1 MTNSRLPLLTSD
13 SKPIH
18 LIEPERRWAM
28 AGLPELWRY
37 RELLLFFI
45 WRNILVRYK
54 QTVLG
59 LAWAILQPVFLMIVF
74 TVAFGHLAKMPS
86 NGIPYPVFA
95 YAALLPW
102 TFFAGSMTQASG
114 SLTGSASLLSKVY
127 FPRLALPI
135 AAVLSALVDFIPAF
149 GVLIGLM
156 VWYGRYPHLIALAV
170 VPALLLLTLITAVGA
185 GFWLSALAVRYRDVL
200 YVVPFFVQL
209 LLFATPV
216 VYPAS
221 LVDGTWHT
229 VLGLNPMAGVVEGF
243 RWSLLGSGPSP
254 SWMLLPSALVSLG
267 LLVSGLAFFR
277 RSERS
282 FADVV

>member
-1 MTNSRLPLLTSD
+1 MTPANAPATD
-13 SKPIH
+13 DKPVLVIR
-18 LIEPERRWAM
+18 PERRWAA

-37 RELLLFFI
+37 RELLLFFT

-59 LAWAILQPVFLMIVF
+59 VAWAVLQPVFLMIVF
-74 TVAFGHLAKMPS
+74 SVAFGKLAKIPS
-86 NGIPYPVFA
+86 DGIPYPVFA

-102 TFFAGSMTQASG
+102 TFFASSLTQASG
-114 SLTGSASLLSKVY
+114 SLVSSASLLSKVY
-127 FPRLALPI
+127 FPRLAVPF
-135 AAVLSALVDFIPAF
+135 AAVLSALVDFVAAF

-156 VWYGRYPHLIALAV
+156 IWYGRYPHLIAIAV
-170 VPALLLLTLITAVGA
+170 VPGLILLTIVTALGVGL
-185 GFWLSALAVRYRDVL
+185 WLSALAVRFRDVQ
-200 YVVPFFVQL
+200 YVVPFVVQL
-209 LLFATPV
+209 WLFATPV

-243 RWSLLGSGPSP
+243 RWSLLGSGTAP
-254 SWMLLPSALVSLG
+254 SWMLLASSIVAVIA
-267 LLVSGLAFFR
+267 LVSGLAFFR

-282 FADVV
+282 FADIV

>member
-1 MTNSRLPLLTSD
+1 MTDACLPLLTSD
-13 SKPIH
+13 SKPVHVIR
-18 LIEPERRWAM
+18 PERRWAA

-37 RELLLFFI
+37 RELLLFFT

-59 LAWAILQPVFLMIVF
+59 LAWAILQPVFLMVVF

-114 SLTGSASLLSKVY
+114 SLVGSASLLSKVY

-135 AAVLSALVDFIPAF
+135 AAVFSALVDFVAAF

-170 VPALLLLTLITAVGA
+170 VPALLLLTLITALGA
-185 GFWLSALAVRYRDVL
+185 GLWLSALAVRYRDVQ
-200 YVVPFFVQL
+200 YVVPFFIQL

-221 LVDGTWHT
+221 LVGGTWHT
-229 VLGLNPMAGVVEGF
+229 VLGINPMAGVVEGF
-243 RWSLLGSGPSP
+243 RWSLLGSGPGP
-254 SWMLLPSALVSLG
+254 SWMLLTSTLVSLG
-267 LLVSGLAFFR
+267 LLVSGLAYFR

>member
-1 MTNSRLPLLTSD
+1 MTNSCLPLLTSD

-18 LIEPERRWAM
+18 VIEPERRWAM

-185 GFWLSALAVRYRDVL
+185 GLWLSALAVRYRDVL

-221 LVDGTWHT
+221 LVGGTWHT

>member
-1 MTNSRLPLLTSD
+1 MTDACLPLLTSD
-13 SKPIH
+13 SKPVHVIR
-18 LIEPERRWAM
+18 PERRWAA

-37 RELLLFFI
+37 RELLLFFT

-59 LAWAILQPVFLMIVF
+59 LAWAILQPVFLMVVF

-86 NGIPYPVFA
+86 NGIPYPLFA

-114 SLTGSASLLSKVY
+114 SLVGSASLLSKVY

-135 AAVLSALVDFIPAF
+135 AAVFSALVDFVAAF

-170 VPALLLLTLITAVGA
+170 VPALLLLTLITALGA
-185 GFWLSALAVRYRDVL
+185 GLWLSALAVRYRDVQ

-221 LVDGTWHT
+221 LVGGTWHT
-229 VLGLNPMAGVVEGF
+229 VLGINPMAGVVEGF
-243 RWSLLGSGPSP
+243 RWSLLGSGPGP
-254 SWMLLPSALVSLG
+254 SWMLLVSALVSLG
-267 LLVSGLAFFR
+267 LLVSGLAYFR

>member
-1 MTNSRLPLLTSD
+1 
-13 SKPIH
+13 
-18 LIEPERRWAM
+18 
-28 AGLPELWRY
+28 
-37 RELLLFFI
+37 
-45 WRNILVRYK
+45 
-54 QTVLG
+54 
-59 LAWAILQPVFLMIVF
+59 
-74 TVAFGHLAKMPS
+74 
-86 NGIPYPVFA
+86 
-95 YAALLPW
+95 
-102 TFFAGSMTQASG
+102 MTQASG

>member
-1 MTNSRLPLLTSD
+1 MTDACLPLLTSD
-13 SKPIH
+13 SKPVHVIR
-18 LIEPERRWAM
+18 PERRWAA

-37 RELLLFFI
+37 RELLLFFT

-59 LAWAILQPVFLMIVF
+59 LAWAILQPVFLMVVF

-114 SLTGSASLLSKVY
+114 SLVGSANLLSKVY

-135 AAVLSALVDFIPAF
+135 AAVFSALVDFVAAF

-170 VPALLLLTLITAVGA
+170 VPALLLLTLITALGA
-185 GFWLSALAVRYRDVL
+185 GLWLSALAVRYRDVQ
-200 YVVPFFVQL
+200 YVVPFFIQL

-221 LVDGTWHT
+221 LVGGTWHT
-229 VLGLNPMAGVVEGF
+229 VLGINPMAGVVEGF
-243 RWSLLGSGPSP
+243 RWSLLGSGPGP
-254 SWMLLPSALVSLG
+254 SWMLLTSTLVSLG
-267 LLVSGLAFFR
+267 LLVSGLAYFR

>member
-1 MTNSRLPLLTSD
+1 MTDACLPLLTSD
-13 SKPIH
+13 SKPVHVIR
-18 LIEPERRWAM
+18 PERRWAA

-37 RELLLFFI
+37 RELLLFFT

-59 LAWAILQPVFLMIVF
+59 LAWAILQPVFLMVVF

-114 SLTGSASLLSKVY
+114 SLVGSASLLSKVY

-135 AAVLSALVDFIPAF
+135 AAVFSALVDFVAAF

-170 VPALLLLTLITAVGA
+170 VPALLLLTLITALGA
-185 GFWLSALAVRYRDVL
+185 GLWLSALAVRYRDVQ

-221 LVDGTWHT
+221 LVGGTWHT
-229 VLGLNPMAGVVEGF
+229 VLGINPMAGVVEGF
-243 RWSLLGSGPSP
+243 RWSLLGSGPGP
-254 SWMLLPSALVSLG
+254 SWMLLVSALVSLG
-267 LLVSGLAFFR
+267 LLVSGLAYFR